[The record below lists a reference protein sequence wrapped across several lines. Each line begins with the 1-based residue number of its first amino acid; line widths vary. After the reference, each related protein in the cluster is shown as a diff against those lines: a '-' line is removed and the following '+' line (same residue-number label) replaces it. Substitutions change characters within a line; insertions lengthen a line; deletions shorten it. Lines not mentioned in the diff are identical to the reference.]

1 MLELS
6 FEKEVVKTLT
16 TGSNQ
21 WVERKDRYGTT
32 PDQLWANF
40 RDKLNNN
47 NYAKLQGYPLT
58 DTEFNQVK
66 RAIEVRTPYE
76 AAKLLAAEN
85 GIGKVEVERDDA
97 KLGTVTL
104 ELFWKVDVA
113 GGKSS
118 YEVVRQAVRPRLAG
132 TQNVDPDRRFDVTL
146 LINGLPLIQLELK
159 EATVERNQACNPLGI
174 YAQEGKYTG
183 IYSLLQMFVIMT
195 PDKYGVFCECR
206 TGSFQ

>member
-1 MLELS
+1 M
-6 FEKEVVKTLT
+6 
-16 TGSNQ
+16 
-21 WVERKDRYGTT
+21 
-32 PDQLWANF
+32 
-40 RDKLNNN
+40 
-47 NYAKLQGYPLT
+47 QGYPLT

-104 ELFWKVDVA
+104 ELFWKADVA

-132 TQNVDPDRRFDVTL
+132 TQDVDPDRRFDVTL
-146 LINGLPLIQLELK
+146 LISGMDWLVPALVGAVFGTAHYL
-159 EATVERNQACNPLGI
+159 
-174 YAQEGKYTG
+174 
-183 IYSLLQMFVIMT
+183 LLQRAKT
-195 PDKYGVFCECR
+195 S
-206 TGSFQ
+206 TGMEVPMKR

>member
-16 TGSNQ
+16 TGNNQ
-21 WVERKDRYGTT
+21 WVERKDLYGAT

-47 NYAKLQGYPLT
+47 NYAKLQGRPLT

-66 RAIEVRTPYE
+66 RAVEVRTPYE

-104 ELFWKVDVA
+104 ELFWKADVA

-132 TQNVDPDRRFDVTL
+132 TQDVDPDRRSGRFRARVQGRPVFL
-146 LINGLPLIQLELK
+146 SGHAVGLRPRCL
-159 EATVERNQACNPLGI
+159 AMDRSTDFRV
-174 YAQEGKYTG
+174 
-183 IYSLLQMFVIMT
+183 
-195 PDKYGVFCECR
+195 
-206 TGSFQ
+206 

>member
-1 MLELS
+1 M
-6 FEKEVVKTLT
+6 
-16 TGSNQ
+16 
-21 WVERKDRYGTT
+21 
-32 PDQLWANF
+32 
-40 RDKLNNN
+40 
-47 NYAKLQGYPLT
+47 
-58 DTEFNQVK
+58 
-66 RAIEVRTPYE
+66 
-76 AAKLLAAEN
+76 
-85 GIGKVEVERDDA
+85 EVERDDA

-159 EATVERNQACNPLGI
+159 KATVELNQAFNQI
-174 YAQEGKYTG
+174 EKYAQEGKYTG

>member
-21 WVERKDRYGTT
+21 WVERKDRYGTMT
-32 PDQLWANF
+32 DQLWANF

-159 EATVERNQACNPLGI
+159 KATVELNQAFN
-174 YAQEGKYTG
+174 
-183 IYSLLQMFVIMT
+183 
-195 PDKYGVFCECR
+195 
-206 TGSFQ
+206 